1 MKNIIKYSWKQFDKD
16 CDSLVRKIKRSKY
29 KVQTVVSLARGGLCL
44 GVRLSHRLKKP
55 LLIISTKAYGDNKK
69 AMKTV
74 ILNSSYTAPLQSP
87 ILICDEISDT
97 GTTLDILKEHF
108 ETLAVE
114 LKTCTLLYKARTKV
128 KPDFYCREVP
138 NDSWISFIW
147 ER

>member
-1 MKNIIKYSWKQFDKD
+1 MKKLKYSWKQFDND

-29 KVQTVVSLARGGLCL
+29 NPKTIVALARGGLCL

-55 LLIISTKAYGDNKK
+55 LLIISTKAYAENKK

-74 ILNSSYTAPLQSP
+74 ILNSSYTVPLQSP

-97 GTTLDILKEHF
+97 GITLDILKEHF

-114 LKTCTLLYKARTKV
+114 IKTCTLLYKPRTKV
-128 KPDFYCREVP
+128 KPDYFCKEVA
-138 NDSWISFIW
+138 NDSWVTFCW
-147 ER
+147 EE